1 MKSKNYILMQ
11 IKDLYTNK
19 LGLYDHQADGEIE
32 KIKDKTVY
40 ELLVIKKTLSE
51 SEDGP
56 NMQCLHW
63 FRDESRF
70 DN

>member
-19 LGLYDHQADGEIE
+19 LGWYDYQADGEIE

-40 ELLVIKKTLSE
+40 ELLVIKKTLAE
-51 SEDGP
+51 SKDGP
-56 NMQCLHW
+56 DMRCLHW
-63 FRDESRF
+63 FRDDSRF